1 MDQNHCLDQFGISRA
16 CDGTLHFKF
25 LSFLPLIGY
34 VWIFS
39 INRRIFRR
47 ECDEWV
53 LSVVKNLKP
62 LRKTVNLLGRNSA
75 RRASELRKHTGR
87 ASFSYTN
94 FVLQTHGIQEEMWK
108 EIQAFWREKKVYD
121 KFTQLRR
128 KHFRHFL
135 SYLINH

>member
-1 MDQNHCLDQFGISRA
+1 MRSKKDRYCS
-16 CDGTLHFKF
+16 KF
-25 LSFLPLIGY
+25 EYFYL
-34 VWIFS
+34 
-39 INRRIFRR
+39 NRRFLQTGIAKVCCF
-47 ECDEWV
+47 
-53 LSVVKNLKP
+53 VKNLKP

-94 FVLQTHGIQEEMWK
+94 FVLKTQGIQEEMWK

-135 SYLINH
+135 SFFDKSLAHWDLRKLDLGEVNPGRMI

>member
-1 MDQNHCLDQFGISRA
+1 MKKLTNFCLDQFGISQA
-16 CDGTLHFKF
+16 CDGTLNLKF
-25 LSFLPLIGY
+25 FIIFTHDRLRLNIFLEVEFFNGIA
-34 VWIFS
+34 
-39 INRRIFRR
+39 R
-47 ECDEWV
+47 ECC
-53 LSVVKNLKP
+53 LVKNLKP

-128 KHFRHFL
+128 KHFRHSL
-135 SYLINH
+135 SYLINR

>member
-1 MDQNHCLDQFGISRA
+1 MC
-16 CDGTLHFKF
+16 C
-25 LSFLPLIGY
+25 Y
-34 VWIFS
+34 
-39 INRRIFRR
+39 
-47 ECDEWV
+47 
-53 LSVVKNLKP
+53 VKNLKP

-94 FVLQTHGIQEEMWK
+94 FVLKTHGIQEEMWK

-128 KHFRHFL
+128 QHFRHFL
-135 SYLINH
+135 SFFDKSLAHWELRKLDLIARYKITLVARTQNSTAACKYKLLKFFQNTLWKCEKVL

>member
-1 MDQNHCLDQFGISRA
+1 MFFTFNRFCL
-16 CDGTLHFKF
+16 
-25 LSFLPLIGY
+25 
-34 VWIFS
+34 
-39 INRRIFRR
+39 NIFREVEFFDGIATR
-47 ECDEWV
+47 V

>member
-1 MDQNHCLDQFGISRA
+1 MFEIRIFS
-16 CDGTLHFKF
+16 
-25 LSFLPLIGY
+25 
-34 VWIFS
+34 WIFTKRDCES
-39 INRRIFRR
+39 LLCFA
-47 ECDEWV
+47 
-53 LSVVKNLKP
+53 KNLKP

-94 FVLQTHGIQEEMWK
+94 FVLKTQGIQEEMWK

-135 SYLINH
+135 SFFDKSLAHWDLRKLDLGEVNPGRMI